1 MKKRLIPIMGAL
13 IIGTAPAHAGIPV
26 VDGAHIGQSIA
37 AQVETIGQWMQQLNQ
52 MSQQYQQLVQMYQ
65 KADQTF
71 KALQGASNFGQV
83 LNALP
88 MNQISPDLAKL
99 ITDVKGLANFDLER
113 GRFPTFPDAPKLNKM
128 YDTIAGQRTVFRN
141 MYDSTNH
148 RIKNIENL
156 MGRINSAKDP
166 GDKLDLANRLSIEQA
181 TVQANIQAMEAYREV
196 SRAEIETAG
205 NEARREW
212 ACMQFGK
219 RGC

>member
-1 MKKRLIPIMGAL
+1 MKKIILPTLGAIL
-13 IIGTAPAHAGIPV
+13 IGTAPAHAGIPV

-52 MSQQYQQLVQMYQ
+52 MTKQYQQLIQMYQ
-65 KADQTF
+65 KADQTY
-71 KALQGASNFGQV
+71 KALQGASNFGQA

-113 GRFPTFPDAPKLNKM
+113 GKFPTFPDAPKLNKM
-128 YDTIAGQRTVFRN
+128 YDTMAGQRAVFRG
-141 MYDSTNH
+141 MYDSTSQ

-181 TVQANIQAMEAYREV
+181 TVQANIQAMEAYRQV
-196 SRAEIETAG
+196 SQAEIENSAQ
-205 NEARREW
+205 EARREFS
-212 ACMQFGK
+212 CKQFGK
-219 RGC
+219 NSC